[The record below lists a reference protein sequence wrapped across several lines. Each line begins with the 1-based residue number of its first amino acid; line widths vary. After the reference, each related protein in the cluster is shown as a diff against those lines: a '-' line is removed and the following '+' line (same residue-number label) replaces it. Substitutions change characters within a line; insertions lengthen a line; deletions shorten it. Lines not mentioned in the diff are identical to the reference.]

1 VSDVFVS
8 GEDRARVKPLVDAL
22 AAEGLSVWWD
32 VGIEGGSAWRQSIQ
46 EALDAARC
54 VVVVWSASSV
64 GPGGEFV
71 HDEAGIAKSWGIYLP
86 VVIDDVTPPL
96 GFGQV
101 QALPLVGW
109 RGRRVDHRFQDVVR
123 AAKAIVASAPGENS
137 APRPSAARTPI
148 VWRPWAAGA
157 LGTMILITAAW
168 FAIDHLRSRPAL
180 KRIAVLPF
188 ETLGDDAAA
197 RTFAAG
203 VADAVAGAIAKANLP
218 TVFLQADPHIT
229 GPERDAGVA
238 SAGAGYAL
246 GGRVERDA
254 NALDVTVNIHDP
266 VDHQILWSFSRPAA
280 EAPAMQEQVAAMTPR
295 VLKCAFDIID
305 SPASRFDH
313 ETVGLYLRACD
324 LPPDWGSQDQ
334 VRDQLRQVASPS
346 AGRSWRWPTSRSI
359 FRRTRPPPLI
369 ATPGRPLSEPFSSI
383 PRAEFRTSRSTTWSR
398 NPAISGNARAS
409 C

>member
-1 VSDVFVS
+1 
-8 GEDRARVKPLVDAL
+8 
-22 AAEGLSVWWD
+22 
-32 VGIEGGSAWRQSIQ
+32 
-46 EALDAARC
+46 
-54 VVVVWSASSV
+54 
-64 GPGGEFV
+64 
-71 HDEAGIAKSWGIYLP
+71 
-86 VVIDDVTPPL
+86 
-96 GFGQV
+96 
-101 QALPLVGW
+101 
-109 RGRRVDHRFQDVVR
+109 
-123 AAKAIVASAPGENS
+123 
-137 APRPSAARTPI
+137 
-148 VWRPWAAGA
+148 
-157 LGTMILITAAW
+157 MILITAAW